1 MKPPGSNK
9 LSIGEPILS
18 QKSKLLSRQNLLLF
32 VFLALVLIF
41 VTTFLM
47 SVVTGS
53 SMEQTFKN
61 GQLLLVRRR
70 NFLNPNLHRGDVV
83 LIQRERR
90 EVIIK
95 RIYKLPGEE
104 IQRGPPYIYEQN
116 KSRLLMDYYDQKAE
130 KTLEGISTRYFV
142 PKGYI
147 LVLGDNAQ
155 VSEDSRFFGPVAIRD
170 VIGTVAGNTEQVA
183 APPSNEPPFRPGAP

>member
-1 MKPPGSNK
+1 M
-9 LSIGEPILS
+9 S

-61 GQLLLVRRR
+61 GQILLVRRR
-70 NFLNPNLHRGDVV
+70 NFLNSNLHRGDVV

-104 IQRGPPYIYEQN
+104 IQRGPPYVYEQN
-116 KSRLLMDYYDQKAE
+116 KRRLLMDYYDQKAE

-142 PKGYI
+142 PNGYI

-170 VIGTVAGNTEQVA
+170 VIGTVAGNTEQVS
-183 APPSNEPPFRPGAP
+183 APPANEPSIRPGAPQDSH